1 MIEKKQPLQKLVL
14 GKLDSYMWKNEIIIL
29 PTITEGPVLK
39 MKLQY
44 IGHLMQRADSLEKTL
59 ILGTIEG
66 KRRRGWQRMKWLEG
80 ITESMGTSLRKLR
93 EIVKDRE
100 AWHAAVH
107 GVTKSKKQL
116 SDWIPPPYTKINSKW
131 IKDLNVRSE
140 TIKLLDKHR
149 QNALWHKSQQDP
161 LWPTF

>member
-1 MIEKKQPLQKLVL
+1 MIEKRQPLQKLVL

-29 PTITEGPVLK
+29 PTTTEGLVLK

-59 ILGTIEG
+59 IPGTIEA
-66 KRRRGWQRMKWLEG
+66 KRRQGRQRMRWLEG
-80 ITESMGTSLRKLR
+80 ITASMDMSLRKLM
-93 EIVKDRE
+93 ETVKDRE
-100 AWHAAVH
+100 AWYAAVH
-107 GVTKSKKQL
+107 RVTKSQKQL
-116 SDWIPPPYTKINSKW
+116 SDWTPPPYTKINSKW

-140 TIKLLDKHR
+140 TIKLLDKYR
-149 QNALWHKSQQDP
+149 QNALWHKSQQNP